1 MEALQAVKEKFLRGS
16 NSELVAP
23 VSFVVSTDK
32 LRQRL
37 LQEGHNEAAIQD
49 SKQIMRNEFAAMQ
62 EHLMTLKQRQ
72 MPLIDEL
79 RHLEVQMVQFGN

>member
-1 MEALQAVKEKFLRGS
+1 MEALQAVKEMFPRVS

-23 VSFVVSTDK
+23 VNFVVSTDK